1 MAIGKAMIKNP
12 DQFFDWVQ
20 GDGKCWGYHSG
31 VEGTLSLEFRK
42 QNILSNLYEKEE
54 IDSFLKMKTDNS
66 RKAKEFLRLCQYADE
81 FEIPFDL
88 VVLEETYG
96 IIRLGKNAYVIPKE
110 YLDIREYTD
119 YSELSLAEMKKLTGK
134 ETDLANPEEQITI
147 KETKAS
153 LVEKEQQLQSMQE
166 QRKELERQQKEELEK
181 IKREIE
187 AKYKEKQDLIR
198 QAKEALDQQIEQ
210 LKNQLFVLDTEL
222 YAIQCF
228 NGETITFTKLRSG
241 RAAAIEEPVVL
252 HQKIRY
258 LDEELARMVSIYG
271 IGEES
276 TGLFEHYL
284 QSCDYAAEFFAPGE
298 KSISLIQLSRTGT
311 TYVPSDKHKNMLEEY
326 EIYHGNMIGILIRN
340 GENVYIG
347 WTDADRVNIE
357 DENIYYTPGRKEYQY
372 EEKAEEKIKA
382 PKKEEV
388 ASRYFVYAILQ
399 GVIHQK
405 SMLQIPKE
413 EQFLSGNRKYILF
426 NATEGLLEDSRFGL
440 FSDIIKRCNVN
451 IQKEDKILTIQ
462 YLRDEKNSRGRG
474 YHDRTHDVR
483 IQDATIYSVNLVEKE
498 TVPVI
503 TYEYPFHGEWHKSS
517 IRKHTGCSLSD
528 DVRNVREEERT
539 YYTYYVSLPKMY
551 SERDARANFAVEE
564 DEFINLTFLNSVWV
578 KYAIQN
584 RKVGRLFIGGKEVS
598 YAYAMRY
605 LNTALEYLRNREKQE
620 KELIMKYSYLLPEW
634 EVALSEWKLKNNVH
648 SITDYQAKRFAKYY
662 TASQNE
668 VSE

>member
-1 MAIGKAMIKNP
+1 MAVGKAMIKNP
-12 DQFFDWVQ
+12 DEFFDWVQ

-31 VEGTLSLEFRK
+31 IEGTLSLEFRK

-54 IDSFLKMKTDNS
+54 IDSFLKVKTNNS

-147 KETKAS
+147 RETKSA

-166 QRKELERQQKEELEK
+166 QRKELEQQQKEELEK

-187 AKYKEKQDLIR
+187 AKYKKKQDLIR

-357 DENIYYTPGRKEYQY
+357 D
-372 EEKAEEKIKA
+372 
-382 PKKEEV
+382 
-388 ASRYFVYAILQ
+388 
-399 GVIHQK
+399 
-405 SMLQIPKE
+405 
-413 EQFLSGNRKYILF
+413 
-426 NATEGLLEDSRFGL
+426 
-440 FSDIIKRCNVN
+440 
-451 IQKEDKILTIQ
+451 
-462 YLRDEKNSRGRG
+462 
-474 YHDRTHDVR
+474 
-483 IQDATIYSVNLVEKE
+483 
-498 TVPVI
+498 
-503 TYEYPFHGEWHKSS
+503 
-517 IRKHTGCSLSD
+517 
-528 DVRNVREEERT
+528 
-539 YYTYYVSLPKMY
+539 
-551 SERDARANFAVEE
+551 
-564 DEFINLTFLNSVWV
+564 
-578 KYAIQN
+578 
-584 RKVGRLFIGGKEVS
+584 
-598 YAYAMRY
+598 
-605 LNTALEYLRNREKQE
+605 
-620 KELIMKYSYLLPEW
+620 
-634 EVALSEWKLKNNVH
+634 
-648 SITDYQAKRFAKYY
+648 
-662 TASQNE
+662 
-668 VSE
+668 